1 MTVRKNFAD
10 VLRQLAR
17 FKTTEYYWVDAI
29 CINQSD
35 QHKKGVQV
43 DMIGN
48 IFRQAECVL
57 ACIGMPHGNGRSLT
71 QWLRGFP
78 PACFPR
84 GTHDD
89 SKQEMELHLRLSKQ
103 WLDGIPAAQIVRF
116 AKALNKVAKLP
127 YFTQVWILQELF
139 LARRL
144 KVYYGFEELSLSTLL
159 F

>member
-1 MTVRKNFAD
+1 MTVRRNCAD

-17 FKTTEYYWVDAI
+17 LKTTEYYWVDAI

-35 QHKKGVQV
+35 HHEKGVQV
-43 DMIGN
+43 NIIGK

-57 ACIGMPHGNGRSLT
+57 ACIGMPHGNSRSLT

-89 SKQEMELHLRLSKQ
+89 SKQEIELYLRLSEQ
-103 WLDGIPAAQIVRF
+103 
-116 AKALNKVAKLP
+116 
-127 YFTQVWILQELF
+127 
-139 LARRL
+139 
-144 KVYYGFEELSLSTLL
+144 
-159 F
+159 